1 MATSVKTRE
10 PMTDL
15 EVVESAIDLCRGH
28 QACAAQVLR
37 LRLEL
42 ICEHLARKPIGT
54 ECGDR
59 DLPVIECAL
68 SWFAGVG
75 PVPSPALRHG
85 LDAIRDRLSRRT
97 GSLGSPTAHRSA
109 DGPNKRLA
117 GSPQHPGRCV
127 AA

>member
-1 MATSVKTRE
+1 
-10 PMTDL
+10 MTDL
-15 EVVESAIDLCRGH
+15 EVVESALDACRGH

-42 ICEHLARKPIGT
+42 IREHLARRPRGA

-68 SWFAGVG
+68 SWFAGIG
-75 PVPSPALRHG
+75 PVPPRGLYRG
-85 LDAIRDRLSRRT
+85 LDTIRDRLSRQAGT
-97 GSLGSPTAHRSA
+97 SAVSTAGDARRPCASARSE
-109 DGPNKRLA
+109 
-117 GSPQHPGRCV
+117 